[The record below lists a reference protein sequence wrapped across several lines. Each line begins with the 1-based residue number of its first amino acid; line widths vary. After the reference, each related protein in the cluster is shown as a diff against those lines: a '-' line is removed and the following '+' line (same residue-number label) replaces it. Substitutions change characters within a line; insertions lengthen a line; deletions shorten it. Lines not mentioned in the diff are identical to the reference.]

1 MAQDK
6 NICGLMGGGKLFG
19 LLIKGIEGKKLKS
32 QRQDLKWRHVDRY
45 EIFHITR
52 HYLLE
57 DIITEEA
64 LNNLVDK
71 TI

>member
-1 MAQDK
+1 
-6 NICGLMGGGKLFG
+6 MGGGKLFG